1 MPNSKPSFSPDGW
14 LLDPEQPVEDAEE
27 ALAESNTYTL
37 RSLDSPIA
45 KLKAA
50 CRMPAQD
57 LMSTKLNL
65 CYVGLFVTPASIKNP
80 D

>member
-1 MPNSKPSFSPDGW
+1 MPNSKHSFSPEGW

-27 ALAESNTYTL
+27 ALAEINTYTL

-45 KLKAA
+45 KLKAT

-57 LMSTKLNL
+57 
-65 CYVGLFVTPASIKNP
+65 
-80 D
+80 

>member
-1 MPNSKPSFSPDGW
+1 MPNSKHSFSPDGW

-27 ALAESNTYTL
+27 ALAEINTYTL

-45 KLKAA
+45 KLKAT

-57 LMSTKLNL
+57 
-65 CYVGLFVTPASIKNP
+65 
-80 D
+80 